1 MEFDDFPFSW
11 ECHDP
16 SWLYHIFQRGR
27 LNHQPDYYSRSSRL
41 FARKIPMNHQKVSL
55 NHHYHKTPLKH
66 HESLHYSHVFVMKK
80 NTKMSEAE
88 EGPDR
93 RFPFG
98 LFPRSWENHPF
109 LMGFPSFPPFPPF
122 PVVPRG
128 SPVVPRF
135 CRSGSFYQRL
145 PANAGLLPCRE
156 DEAR

>member
-1 MEFDDFPFSW
+1 MIFHLNLHLQVMFHLLAKIPLI
-11 ECHDP
+11 
-16 SWLYHIFQRGR
+16 LYT
-27 LNHQPDYYSRSSRL
+27 
-41 FARKIPMNHQKVSL
+41 FAMIIPVQAVYLPGKNPMNHQKVSL
-55 NHHYHKTPLKH
+55 NHHYHKTPLNH